1 MVETP
6 AKAHSKLDMDPL
18 LFGRSSGT
26 PCRSLEVRTR
36 ISMKFDVFEVNT
48 RVEVGSEG
56 GSGIY
61 CSSVRMH
68 SDA

>member
-1 MVETP
+1 MNWE
-6 AKAHSKLDMDPL
+6 
-18 LFGRSSGT
+18 
-26 PCRSLEVRTR
+26 
-36 ISMKFDVFEVNT
+36 VFEVNT

-61 CSSVRMH
+61 RSYVSLF